1 MTDQLQQT
9 TNRRLFNMLHAAE
22 QRAALMRRVMLLAA
36 LAGTGIA
43 TGASGMAS
51 GLSVGVARG
60 LTIQEQQPD
69 EPAPAAPPETP
80 ASTEPPA
87 KIPELPTTKPSS
99 TSPPTTPPPGA
110 AAPGLAPGTTS
121 EVARRPGAAPAP
133 AARPD
138 AKSARGTTVSAKQPE
153 STPPGKPASA
163 DERAKERESK
173 ARKAAEMAKA
183 KREADAKG
191 GGGDVAGDDSAQ
203 MKEGAQSK
211 EDADSKNGAAT
222 DVPGARFEQ
231 MSGSFRYG
239 PFAEPVKIK
248 LIADEVASFLGIQ
261 YIGSDAALADKV
273 VFLPTAIDVPAEQ
286 LMEFLGLLL
295 EQNGMVLK
303 STGIGKIYQISSA
316 ADVGAAAIGE
326 NPLATTQII
335 PTPGI
340 KPSSLQQAIAAMA
353 TRSGGGG
360 GVPGQSGGQVPGQA
374 GPIAYL
380 DELGV
385 ILITDSPR
393 RIAVISSLV
402 RTLVA
407 EQNKQQ
413 FTRFDVQFLSAAS
426 ARQRVIDLLGRGSST
441 GSPQQGQPQGLPG
454 GGSAST
460 TIANLPDRL
469 TLEPTSNALLFRGR
483 TDETT
488 LLGRLLTV
496 VDVPSVLEGK
506 WYPVAGA
513 AQIAQSAE
521 KQGFGRV
528 ITIQTGNSQ
537 NGQNTNQLQPQ
548 QLNLNPGQTRDGDQ
562 SSGPSIVVD
571 GQGRGFMYFATPT
584 LHEQMD
590 KLVKQLEP
598 FTESESVVYEHYKVK
613 HSKAED
619 IAELVRSLISN
630 TVPAATSALLPGGG
644 QNSAFSGSAFGNNN
658 ANNVNNNRRD
668 QLAGQRGNTQ
678 RGNTGTGADGEN
690 AAIEASQDVFVLAD
704 TGNSQVI
711 VKAPKRLQPQF
722 ARLITKLD
730 LRRPQVFI
738 EAQIIV
744 LDDTNNW
751 RLAFETQYVQTNG
764 DGTTIAARSIFGD
777 ATAAAAGGLIG
788 APAITPLRN
797 AFTAAVIKSDQVPL
811 VITALQSVTNAR
823 IVAAPKLL
831 VDDNEE
837 SEISALRQIPTTT
850 TSQSGAAGSTVTAF
864 GGFEDAGP
872 RLRVKPQISSGDYLR
887 LEYALELSS
896 FLEAFNPDSPV
907 PPTKSTTTITSD
919 SVTVPSDSTI
929 VVGGLTLEN
938 VSKTVR
944 QIPLIGD
951 IPILGQLF
959 RDESENKNRQ
969 VIYVFITP
977 RVMRDVE
984 FNDVRLLSQGPLK
997 VAKVSSAA
1005 PDMMPTTFIESIE
1018 SARRPEVTPPA
1029 RQTDPN
1035 EPTPRL
1041 PAPTTTPP
1049 ITPVKQDE

>member
-1 MTDQLQQT
+1 MTEQMDQM
-9 TNRRLFNMLHAAE
+9 TNRRLWNEMGEA
-22 QRAALMRRVMLLAA
+22 QRRGGLMRRVMLLVA
-36 LAGTGIA
+36 LAGTGVA
-43 TGASGMAS
+43 AGAGGGGGGM
-51 GLSVGVARG
+51 GGWMM
-60 LTIQEQQPD
+60 QEPRPD
-69 EPAPAAPPETP
+69 EPAPALPETQG
-80 ASTEPPA
+80 STEPPA
-87 KIPELPTTKPSS
+87 RVPELPTTRPSNGAPAGG
-99 TSPPTTPPPGA
+99 TVPGA
-110 AAPGLAPGTTS
+110 GASSITPGTTS
-121 EVARRPGAAPAP
+121 ENSRRAGTAAAAGAA
-133 AARPD
+133 
-138 AKSARGTTVSAKQPE
+138 GVVSKQPE
-153 STPPGKPASA
+153 PSEPGKASSA
-163 DERAKERESK
+163 DERVREREIR
-173 ARKAAEMAKA
+173 ARKAAEQAKE
-183 KREADAKG
+183 KRAGEG
-191 GGGDVAGDDSAQ
+191 NAGDEEGEGGKGDGQPGANG
-203 MKEGAQSK
+203 KEGALM
-211 EDADSKNGAAT
+211 

-231 MSGSFRYG
+231 VSGSFRYG

-303 STGIGKIYQISSA
+303 STGIGKIYQISSG
-316 ADVGAAAIGE
+316 ADIGATAIGE

-340 KPSSLQQAIAAMA
+340 KPSSLQPAIAAMVV
-353 TRSGGGG
+353 RGGGG
-360 GVPGQSGGQVPGQA
+360 GATPGGQPAGQAGGQA

-402 RTLVA
+402 RTIVA

-413 FTRFDVQFLSAAS
+413 FTRFDVQFLSAAA
-426 ARQRVIDLLGRGSST
+426 ARQRVIDLLGRGT
-441 GSPQQGQPQGLPG
+441 GGSGQQGQPNQGVQGVPG
-454 GGSAST
+454 GGGS

-488 LLGRLLTV
+488 LLGRLLKV
-496 VDVPSVLEGK
+496 VDVPSALEGK

-528 ITIQTGNSQ
+528 VTIQTGNSQ
-537 NGQNTNQLQPQ
+537 NGQAQGQQQPP
-548 QLNLNPGQTRDGDQ
+548 QLNFNPGQLQRESEQ
-562 SSGPSIVVD
+562 SAGPSIVVD

-598 FTESESVVYEHYKVK
+598 FTESEAVVYEHYKVK

-619 IAELVRSLISN
+619 VAELVRSLISN
-630 TVPAATSALLPGGG
+630 TVPTATSALLPGAGG
-644 QNSAFSGSAFGNNN
+644 GGPFGGSAFGNNN
-658 ANNVNNNRRD
+658 SANNLNNSRRD
-668 QLAGQRGNTQ
+668 QMNPTNRANAGLNRAGNANV
-678 RGNTGTGADGEN
+678 GDGEN

-738 EAQIIV
+738 EAQIVVI
-744 LDDTNNW
+744 DDNNNW
-751 RLAFETQYVQTNG
+751 RLAFETQYLQATG
-764 DGTTIAARSIFGD
+764 TGTTIAARGIFGPS
-777 ATAAAAGGLIG
+777 TAGGTLTG
-788 APAITPLRN
+788 APLISAATG

-811 VITALQSVTNAR
+811 VITALQNITKAR
-823 IVAAPKLL
+823 VVAAPKLL

-850 TSQSGAAGSTVTAF
+850 TSQSGAAGSTVTSF

-887 LEYALELSS
+887 LEYALELSN
-896 FLEAFNPDSPV
+896 FIGTVAAGSPV
-907 PPTKSTTTITSD
+907 PPAKSTTTITSD

-929 VVGGLTLEN
+929 VVGGLTLED
-938 VSKTVR
+938 VSKTVI
-944 QIPLIGD
+944 QLPFIGD

-959 RDESENKNRQ
+959 RDEQESTQRR

-977 RVMRDVE
+977 RVMRDTE
-984 FNDVRLLSQGPLK
+984 FNDVRLLSQGPLAA
-997 VAKVSSAA
+997 AKVNSAI
-1005 PDMMPTTFIESIE
+1005 PDMVPPTFIESIE
-1018 SARRPEVTPPA
+1018 TKRGPSVTPPA
-1029 RQTDPN
+1029 RQADPN
-1035 EPTPRL
+1035 EPSPRL